1 VSGAAGQVAAGSRR
15 AADVDT
21 WHESTDVVVVG
32 TGAAGLTAA
41 LAARVAGA
49 EVVVLEKSAFV
60 GGTTAVSGGVIWV
73 PCNPQMR
80 AAGLEDSREEAI
92 GYMLRC
98 ADGRGTRAESERYI
112 DASLDMIGFVESASD
127 VRFASLVDYPD
138 YHPEFPGGK
147 KGGRPLDNGLFDT
160 TLLGE
165 WSAKLRRNPVNGR
178 SPMTIAEAMGWGVFS
193 NPMGFDYKLV
203 AERAKKGIVHGGT
216 ALVGKLLKACLAR
229 GVAPRVESPGKQLV
243 VDERCAVLGLVVQG
257 PDGAERTLRARK
269 GVILASGGF
278 EWDASL
284 RKDFLVP
291 ELEHPLSPP
300 SCDGD
305 GLRMAMAL
313 GARLGNMSEA
323 WWTPAI
329 AVPGETREGHPLYRG
344 EFSVRCLPHS
354 IIVNRAGKRF
364 TTESHNYNDMTK
376 PFFHHDP
383 FAYDRVN
390 VPAWLIVDQA
400 YVDKYMLVTA
410 APGRPV
416 PEWIAQAPTLDA
428 LATKLGISAPG
439 LAETVARFNRFAVE
453 GHDPDFHRGES
464 AFDRYY
470 GDPAHGPNPNLGTI
484 AKAPFYAVAIHPGA
498 MGTKGG
504 PKVDL
509 DGRVQHVNGAA
520 IPGLY
525 AAGNVMSAI
534 AGHGYAGPGITI
546 CTAMTWGMLA
556 ARHAAARSVEA

>member
-1 VSGAAGQVAAGSRR
+1 MASRL
-15 AADVDT
+15 ANSDWT
-21 WHESTDVVVVG
+21 HETDVVVVG
-32 TGAAGLTAA
+32 TGGAGLTAA
-41 LAARVAGA
+41 LAAHEAGA
-49 EVVVLEKSAFV
+49 RVVVLEKSTLV

-73 PCNPQMR
+73 PDNRSMKAQ
-80 AAGLEDSREEAI
+80 GLADSRAEAVE
-92 GYMLRC
+92 YMLRI
-98 ADGRGTRAESERYI
+98 ADGRSTRELTERYL
-112 DASLDMIGFVESASD
+112 DASLAMVEFVEAATD
-127 VRFASLVDYPD
+127 IRFQALPDYPD

-160 TLLGE
+160 HELGA
-165 WSAKLRRNPVNGR
+165 WADKLRRNPINGR

-203 AERAKKGIVHGGT
+203 AERYKKGIVHGGT
-216 ALVGKLLKACLAR
+216 SLMGKLLKACLAR
-229 GVAPRVESPGKQLV
+229 GIEPWLETPGKELV
-243 VDERCAVLGLVVQG
+243 VDGTGAVVGIVARG
-257 PDGAERTLRARK
+257 PDGAERIIHAKK

-278 EWDASL
+278 EWDETL
-284 RKDFLVP
+284 RKDFLAP
-291 ELEHPLSPP
+291 ELTHPLSPP

-305 GLRMAMAL
+305 GLRMAMSL
-313 GARLGNMSEA
+313 GAALGNMSEA
-323 WWTPAI
+323 WWTPAV
-329 AVPGETREGHPLYRG
+329 AVPGETRDGKPLYRG

-354 IIVNRAGKRF
+354 IMVNRQGKRF

-400 YVDKYMLVTA
+400 YVDRYVLITA

-416 PEWIAQAPTLDA
+416 PEWIHQAPTLEA
-428 LATKLGISAPG
+428 LAGKLGISVSG

-453 GHDPDFHRGES
+453 GSDPDFHRGES

-470 GDPAHGPNPNLGTI
+470 GDPRQTPNPNLGTL
-484 AKAPFYAVAIHPGA
+484 AKPPFYAVEIHPGA

-504 PKVDL
+504 PKVDV
-509 DGRVQHVNGAA
+509 DGRVQHVSGAPIA
-520 IPGLY
+520 GLY

-546 CTAMTWGMLA
+546 CTAMAWGYLS
-556 ARHAAARSVEA
+556 ARHAAARAVSE